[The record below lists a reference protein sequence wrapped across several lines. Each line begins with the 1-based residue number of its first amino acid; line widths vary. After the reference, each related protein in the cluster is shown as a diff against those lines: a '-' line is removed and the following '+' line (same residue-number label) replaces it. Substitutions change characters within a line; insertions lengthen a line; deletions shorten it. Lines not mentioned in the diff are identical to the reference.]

1 MIVVSDSSPLITLAR
16 AHHLELLREF
26 YGQVLITR
34 EVHEEVTVV
43 GAGLPGADEVRRAS
57 WIEVRSD
64 PREGVGSSIESA
76 CAGLGAGER
85 SVIYLASG
93 LKAAVVLIDEDR
105 ARRVAKNLGL
115 AVVGSIA
122 VLERGAQLKKVPDLR
137 SVYLDLLDQGIR
149 FSPDLLEQS
158 LARCGLGKLKR

>member
-1 MIVVSDSSPLITLAR
+1 VIVVSDSSPLITLAR

-34 EVHEEVTVV
+34 EVHEEVTAV

-64 PREGVGSSIESA
+64 PGEGVGSSIESA
-76 CAGLGAGER
+76 CAGMGAGQR

-137 SVYLDLLDQGIR
+137 SVIWTFSIKGYGSAQIFWSRALLGAG
-149 FSPDLLEQS
+149 
-158 LARCGLGKLKR
+158 LAS